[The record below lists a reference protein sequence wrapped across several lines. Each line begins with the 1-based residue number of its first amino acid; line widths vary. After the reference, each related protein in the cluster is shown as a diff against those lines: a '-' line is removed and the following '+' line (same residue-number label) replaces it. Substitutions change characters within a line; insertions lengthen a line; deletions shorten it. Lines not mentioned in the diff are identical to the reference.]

1 MRKNSTVATFTD
13 SYGDQH
19 RYIACWPERYT
30 FAHSRH
36 IYYQVELRD
45 GEGVADYGVPV
56 TATITDA
63 DSDKSYSVMK
73 YTDRNGKVTF
83 DLACFIQALSAEI
96 FDNADFDYS
105 NDSELVNAI
114 NLEGKMTAYGKDFA
128 QFETQAVNGTMEVT
142 DRWWS
147 NDRRLAWWKNFPFTF
162 DFANVDEVSVTPDG
176 GATTVRLFPQIDPT
190 PFDFPRLRVNAS
202 YFQLNPRRS
211 VHFFTNNGMIF
222 GIAAPSDLN
231 NVPGSAMFLYSSP
244 KGSYS
249 ISLDLEVR
257 DCEPKAGDVYVRW
270 LDKHGELS
278 YCLLHRYR
286 ETKTTT
292 MSESRKALPLD
303 ERFVDDKVMDNAVIA
318 EYDSKSELVAFS
330 GFVEK
335 WEYDLLLTM
344 TDAPFVDM
352 LDMGEYI
359 NEGVIRWHRIHVK
372 PGAFAENQKNV
383 ADNMPNRQFVATF
396 ILPEQNHI
404 RL

>member
-114 NLEGKMTAYGKDFA
+114 NLEGKMTAYGTDFA

-176 GATTVRLFPQIDPT
+176 GATTVREFPQIEPT
-190 PFDFPRLRVNAS
+190 PFSFPRLRVNAS
-202 YFQLNPRRS
+202 YFQINPRRS
-211 VHFFTNNGMIF
+211 VRFFTNNGMIF

-244 KGSYS
+244 KGSFS
-249 ISLDLEVR
+249 ISLDLDVR

-278 YCLLHRYR
+278 YWMLHRHS

-292 MSESRKALPLD
+292 MAESRKALPLD
-303 ERFVDDKVMDNAVIA
+303 ERFVDDMVMDNAVVA

-372 PGAFAENQKNV
+372 PGSFAENQNNV
-383 ADNMPNRQFVATF
+383 ADNMTNRQFVATF

>member
-13 SYGDQH
+13 SYGDRH
-19 RYIACWPERYT
+19 RYIACRPERYT

-45 GEGVADYGVPV
+45 GDGVADYGVPV

-63 DSDKSYSVMK
+63 DSNKSYSVMK

-96 FDNADFDYS
+96 FDNGDFDYS
-105 NDSELVNAI
+105 NASEMVNA
-114 NLEGKMTAYGKDFA
+114 LVVDGKMTAYGTDFA
-128 QFETQAVNGTMEVT
+128 QFETQAVNGTLEVT

-147 NDRRLAWWKNFPFTF
+147 GQRRLAWWTGFPFTF
-162 DFANVDEVSVTPDG
+162 DFDNVDEVTWKVDSGTL
-176 GATTVRLFPQIDPT
+176 TTHAFPQIAPS
-190 PFDFPRLRVNAS
+190 PFDHPRIRVNPS
-202 YFQLNPRRS
+202 SFGITPNRQLRIS
-211 VHFFTNNGMIF
+211 TSKGMCF
-222 GIAAPSDLN
+222 GIANSSATS
-231 NVPGSAMFLYSSP
+231 NVPGSAIFLFSND
-244 KGSYS
+244 KISYQN
-249 ISLDLEVR
+249 SLVLEAR
-257 DCEPKAGDVYVRW
+257 NCTPRMSDVYVRW

-278 YCLLHRYR
+278 YWLLRRYS

-292 MSESRKALPLD
+292 MAESRKALPLD
-303 ERFVDDKVMDNAVIA
+303 ERFSDDRIMDNAVIA
-318 EYDSKSELVAFS
+318 EYDSKGELVAYS

-352 LDMGEYI
+352 LDMAEYL
-359 NEGVIRWHRIHVK
+359 GYGTARWHRVHIK
-372 PGAFAENQKNV
+372 PGSFAENQKNV